1 MYALQDETVRAQP
14 VGLANQV
21 GSMGA
26 QLTQLGGGKRRGE
39 EAGAGCTRCCSG
51 SVLRRPFFHA
61 MGAAIRAD
69 RRKLEL
75 ILGWWLDQGSL
86 LVRWRKQIWEDGTL
100 PCVRRGD
107 GSQFLFQCDVSG

>member
-1 MYALQDETVRAQP
+1 MYVLQDETVRAQP

-21 GSMGA
+21 GGMGA
-26 QLTQLGGGKRRGE
+26 QLTQLGGGKRRERVARGV
-39 EAGAGCTRCCSG
+39 APA
-51 SVLRRPFFHA
+51 PFHA

-86 LVRWRKQIWEDGTL
+86 LGAVTQTDLGRWNPTL
-100 PCVRRGD
+100 CWRGD